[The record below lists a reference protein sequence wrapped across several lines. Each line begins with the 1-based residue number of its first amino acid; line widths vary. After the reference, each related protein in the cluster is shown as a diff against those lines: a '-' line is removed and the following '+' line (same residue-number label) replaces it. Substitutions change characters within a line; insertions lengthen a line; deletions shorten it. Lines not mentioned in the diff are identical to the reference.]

1 MKPETKLPQPP
12 EIADRQLG
20 DEWLDWDGETP
31 PDKIE
36 AGKGLFLFFSILS
49 LILLCLLLIIFRW
62 LIQPRLNQF
71 GPLVVLLGTI
81 LIYFL
86 VVITI
91 LWLII
96 LLLAVTT
103 KSPLILKLIRKPSYL
118 AGLLPWAARLGR
130 WLGVSGDRISNS
142 FLKVHNLVTAALR
155 KPIANSQLLILLPR
169 CLNREVMQRLRELK
183 EKYQVDMFTAGGGD
197 VAREMIRK
205 KRPKTIIA
213 IACERDL
220 VSGIKDVAPY
230 IPVFG
235 FPNLRP
241 EGPCKNTE
249 VDLPKIEAAIRQVLG
264 LSEPN

>member
-20 DEWLDWDGETP
+20 DEWLDWDGKTP
-31 PDKIE
+31 PDKLD
-36 AGKGLFLFFSILS
+36 AGKGLFLSFSILS
-49 LILLCLLLIIFRW
+49 LILLSLLLIIFHW
-62 LIQPRLNQF
+62 LIQPRLTQF
-71 GPLVVLLGTI
+71 GPVVVMLGTI
-81 LIYFL
+81 FIYIL
-86 VVITI
+86 VGITI

-96 LLLAVTT
+96 LLIAITT
-103 KSPLILKLIRKPSYL
+103 KSLFFLKLIRKPSYL
-118 AGLLPWAARLGR
+118 VALLPWSARLGQ
-130 WLGVSGDRISNS
+130 WLGISRDRIGNS
-142 FLKVHNLVTAALR
+142 FLKVHNLVTSAIR
-155 KPIANSQLLILLPR
+155 KPVNNTQLLILLPR
-169 CLNREVMQRLRELK
+169 CLNREVFQQLRALK

-220 VSGIKDVAPY
+220 ISGIKDVAPY
-230 IPVFG
+230 IPVLG

-249 VDLPKIEAAIRQVLG
+249 VDLSQIESAIKQVLG
-264 LSEPN
+264 LN